1 MQATKPNRDGQPT
14 LNPEALHPVPA
25 VGVVCRRGDEVLLI
39 RRGQPP
45 RQGEWSI
52 PGGKVRPGEN
62 LFDAALRELYEETG
76 VRATITHLVEVY
88 EIIDSEFHYI
98 LIDYAA
104 DWLSGDPRPGDDAE
118 EACFMP
124 LAEALQT
131 VVQPDLR
138 DVLLKAFG

>member
-1 MQATKPNRDGQPT
+1 M
-14 LNPEALHPVPA
+14 
-25 VGVVCRRGDEVLLI
+25 GVVCRRGDEVLLI